1 MQPTDDWDRLATE
14 WRRGGPAA
22 STPSLESLAARDGRE
37 RRRAGWI
44 RLAGAALSA
53 IILVEG
59 IGILRVHPD
68 LLGAIL
74 VIPGWIASGF
84 LWWGATLAATRD
96 EPRDESA
103 LSFLERAAIRLERQL
118 RATEALLALMAT
130 QALLLVLWAT
140 GRFVEPRDPAGPSDL
155 VGWGVAGCAAILLVI
170 WSAWRRR
177 VLRRERDEL
186 ARLRAD
192 LEGAG

>member
-140 GRFVEPRDPAGPSDL
+140 GRFVEPRDPTGPSDL
-155 VGWGVAGCAAILLVI
+155 VGWGVAGCAAILLVT
-170 WSAWRRR
+170 WAAWRRR

-186 ARLRAD
+186 AQLRAD